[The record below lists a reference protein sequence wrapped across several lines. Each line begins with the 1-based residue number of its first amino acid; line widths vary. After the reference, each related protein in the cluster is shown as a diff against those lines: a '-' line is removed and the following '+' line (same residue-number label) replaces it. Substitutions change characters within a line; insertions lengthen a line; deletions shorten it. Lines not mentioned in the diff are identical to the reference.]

1 MGYLKEAVRNDRVSV
16 YNTLEQAGL
25 RDAAQLVIGT

>member
-1 MGYLKEAVRNDRVSV
+1 MGYSKEAVRKDKISV